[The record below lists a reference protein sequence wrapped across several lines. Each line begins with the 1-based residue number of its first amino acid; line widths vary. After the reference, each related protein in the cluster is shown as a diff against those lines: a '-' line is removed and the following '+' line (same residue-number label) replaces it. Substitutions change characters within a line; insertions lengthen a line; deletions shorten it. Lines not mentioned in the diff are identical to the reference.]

1 MPLKLS
7 SFISSTIFKCVLKIY
22 EACIVFLLEPVQTI
36 CHPLPGFYQGAGV
49 LGTVVAL

>member
-1 MPLKLS
+1 MCLKN
-7 SFISSTIFKCVLKIY
+7 FKITY
-22 EACIVFLLEPVQTI
+22 EACVVFLLEPVQTI